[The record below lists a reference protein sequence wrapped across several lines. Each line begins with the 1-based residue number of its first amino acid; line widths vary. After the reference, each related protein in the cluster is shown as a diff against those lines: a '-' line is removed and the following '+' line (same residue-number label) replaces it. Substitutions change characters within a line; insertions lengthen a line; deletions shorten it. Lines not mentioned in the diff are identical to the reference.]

1 MLKRAAD
8 YTVPSLNGS
17 GGGGPCI
24 VDEVQPQKARST
36 FTYMTPSGVG
46 SRHSTNSSS
55 TNSMTGHI
63 QKDTTLTKIF
73 VGGLPYHTT
82 DDSLRCFF
90 EQFGPIEEAVVI
102 TDRQTGKSRGYGFVT
117 MVRSEDALLAI
128 RDPNPCIDGRKAN
141 VNLAV
146 LGAKPR
152 LMPGVWAV
160 LLCGFDTWPIRTAE
174 LRRLQMFD
182 SRCLRT
188 ITCVGWCRRVRNEA
202 VRKRVFDCATGT
214 SIEEC
219 VQHQKL
225 RWLGHVLRM
234 PNHRL
239 PKRVLLS
246 MPNSEWHKQRG
257 GQPLTWQRSM
267 NETTKSLG
275 AVGATRLPGWVPRI
289 LTVPGWRHYKIWLP
303 ADVSGVLVV
312 SLYPDCLKCW
322 ELYEAARGGEPESRE
337 LTLTMFPRL
346 TLNDAAAAAASQA
359 GLYSA
364 TGSGFVNPLL
374 AHGLLSGFA
383 LPTMAT
389 ASSTGLNGLLQ
400 PTTTL
405 ASATSAVGPDSRAPA
420 QMALNAFNSANM
432 LLNYPNPAN
441 NGQTAMAMPTGGS
454 GTSTLSPTALTLLM
468 SAYGQN
474 SAAALNGNHYMGHHG
489 MGNLL
494 TLGQTTPSTL
504 SLPGAGYTATQPA
517 AACPNRDAAASAEL
531 NAYSAAL
538 AYQRLLTAA
547 SGYTPIQSPLL
558 PGAAGALTISQTN
571 PAMNGSVT
579 PTFGYS
585 TALPDQ
591 MNPLASS
598 VAAFSN
604 VMPNGSFSSDL
615 SNGPKSI
622 NNDVPSNGSPV
633 NTSLQ
638 TAMQNGGLQAQ
649 SVAANGQRES
659 VDCVSGSMAF

>member
-17 GGGGPCI
+17 GGGGGSCI
-24 VDEVQPQKARST
+24 ADEVQPQKARST
-36 FTYMTPSGVG
+36 FTYMTPSGAGAGG
-46 SRHSTNSSS
+46 SRHSTNSSTS
-55 TNSMTGHI
+55 SMTGHL

-152 LMPGVWAV
+152 LMPG
-160 LLCGFDTWPIRTAE
+160 
-174 LRRLQMFD
+174 
-182 SRCLRT
+182 
-188 ITCVGWCRRVRNEA
+188 
-202 VRKRVFDCATGT
+202 AT
-214 SIEEC
+214 S
-219 VQHQKL
+219 V
-225 RWLGHVLRM
+225 
-234 PNHRL
+234 
-239 PKRVLLS
+239 
-246 MPNSEWHKQRG
+246 
-257 GQPLTWQRSM
+257 
-267 NETTKSLG
+267 
-275 AVGATRLPGWVPRI
+275 
-289 LTVPGWRHYKIWLP
+289 LP
-303 ADVSGVLVV
+303 AF
-312 SLYPDCLKCW
+312 
-322 ELYEAARGGEPESRE
+322 
-337 LTLTMFPRL
+337 FPLQTGL
-346 TLNDAAAAAASQA
+346 TLNDAAAAASQA

-364 TGSGFVNPLL
+364 AGSGFVNPLL

-405 ASATSAVGPDSRAPA
+405 ASATSAVGPESRAPA
-420 QMALNAFNSANM
+420 QMTLNAFNSANM

-441 NGQTAMAMPTGGS
+441 SGQTAMAMATGGS

-474 SAAALNGNHYMGHHG
+474 PAAALNGNHYMGHPG

-504 SLPGAGYTATQPA
+504 SLPGAGYTATQPT

-531 NAYSAAL
+531 NAYSAAM

-591 MNPLASS
+591 INPLTSS

-604 VMPNGSFSSDL
+604 VMPNGAFSSDM

-633 NTSLQ
+633 NTTLQ

-649 SVAANGQRES
+649 SVSTNGQRES

>member
-1 MLKRAAD
+1 MLKRASD

-17 GGGGPCI
+17 GGGGGSCI

-36 FTYMTPSGVG
+36 FTYMTPGGGTG
-46 SRHSTNSSS
+46 SRHSTNSSNS
-55 TNSMTGHI
+55 SMTGHL

-152 LMPGVWAV
+152 LMPG
-160 LLCGFDTWPIRTAE
+160 
-174 LRRLQMFD
+174 
-182 SRCLRT
+182 
-188 ITCVGWCRRVRNEA
+188 
-202 VRKRVFDCATGT
+202 AT
-214 SIEEC
+214 S
-219 VQHQKL
+219 V
-225 RWLGHVLRM
+225 
-234 PNHRL
+234 
-239 PKRVLLS
+239 
-246 MPNSEWHKQRG
+246 
-257 GQPLTWQRSM
+257 
-267 NETTKSLG
+267 
-275 AVGATRLPGWVPRI
+275 
-289 LTVPGWRHYKIWLP
+289 LP
-303 ADVSGVLVV
+303 AF
-312 SLYPDCLKCW
+312 
-322 ELYEAARGGEPESRE
+322 
-337 LTLTMFPRL
+337 FPLQTGL
-346 TLNDAAAAAASQA
+346 TLNDAAAASQA

-364 TGSGFVNPLL
+364 AGSGFVNPLL

-405 ASATSAVGPDSRAPA
+405 ASATSAVGPESRAPA
-420 QMALNAFNSANM
+420 QMTLNAFNSANM

-441 NGQTAMAMPTGGS
+441 NGQTAMAMATGGS

-474 SAAALNGNHYMGHHG
+474 PAAALNGNHYMGHPG
-489 MGNLL
+489 MGSLL

-504 SLPGAGYTATQPA
+504 SLPGAGYTATQPS

-591 MNPLASS
+591 MNPLTSS

-604 VMPNGSFSSDL
+604 VMPNGSFSSDM

-633 NTSLQ
+633 NTTLQ

-649 SVAANGQRES
+649 SVATNGQREG
-659 VDCVSGSMAF
+659 VDCVSGSMAY

>member
-102 TDRQTGKSRGYGFVT
+102 TDRQTGKSRGYGFNFTENVGHG
-117 MVRSEDALLAI
+117 ALSFKLS
-128 RDPNPCIDGRKAN
+128 
-141 VNLAV
+141 
-146 LGAKPR
+146 
-152 LMPGVWAV
+152 
-160 LLCGFDTWPIRTAE
+160 LLF
-174 LRRLQMFD
+174 
-182 SRCLRT
+182 
-188 ITCVGWCRRVRNEA
+188 
-202 VRKRVFDCATGT
+202 
-214 SIEEC
+214 
-219 VQHQKL
+219 
-225 RWLGHVLRM
+225 
-234 PNHRL
+234 
-239 PKRVLLS
+239 
-246 MPNSEWHKQRG
+246 
-257 GQPLTWQRSM
+257 
-267 NETTKSLG
+267 
-275 AVGATRLPGWVPRI
+275 
-289 LTVPGWRHYKIWLP
+289 
-303 ADVSGVLVV
+303 VV
-312 SLYPDCLKCW
+312 VYL
-322 ELYEAARGGEPESRE
+322 
-337 LTLTMFPRL
+337 FRL